1 MDRDEKVE
9 IALKEFNDCIPL
21 LGVLADEHRQKI
33 IMILAKNKDG
43 ISVNM
48 ITELM
53 PLSRPAISH
62 HLKVLKQVG
71 IVSSRKEG
79 VENIY
84 FLTLKQTIEKLKH
97 FVNIIEDSYTGE

>member
-9 IALKEFNDCIPL
+9 MALKEFKDCIPL

-33 IMILAKNKDG
+33 IMILAKNRKG
-43 ISVNM
+43 ISVNT
-48 ITELM
+48 ITEMM

-71 IVSSRKEG
+71 LVSMRKEG
-79 VENIY
+79 TENIY
-84 FLTLKQTIEKLKH
+84 YLTSKHVIEKLKH
-97 FVNIIEDSYTGE
+97 FVNTIEEIYTL

>member
-1 MDRDEKVE
+1 MDREEKIE
-9 IALKEFNDCIPL
+9 IALKEFKDCIPL

-33 IMILAKNKDG
+33 IMLLAKRKEG

-48 ITELM
+48 ITEMM

-71 IVSSRKEG
+71 IVSARKEG
-79 VENIY
+79 TENIY
-84 FLTLKQTIEKLKH
+84 YLTLKQTIEKLKH
-97 FVNIIEDSYTGE
+97 FVKTIEDSYDN